1 MLVSDYA
8 ITDGKMTV
16 NVIGDGFERS
26 MTVSRLLADGDTNTK
41 TRKSGK
47 DAHLSCG
54 LSLAPHKLSGVGN
67 LCGSASPACIDA
79 CLNATGLGAVFPTI
93 QASRIAKAHLFQT
106 EREWFLASLREDLT
120 KWERK
125 ASKQGLKLCCRLNM
139 FSDVQWE
146 RFGIVEDFPNT
157 QFYDYSK
164 HVKRLL
170 NGNRLAAN
178 YWVTLSRSETNNAQC
193 LEALSRGVN
202 VAVVFHNRGA
212 FAGNRAGKQKL
223 PKTWNGYRVHDG
235 DTDDRRFL
243 DPRGRKHGVVI
254 GLRLKAPNNAQRQA
268 AIDSGFSV
276 LC

>member
-8 ITDGKMTV
+8 ISDGKMTV
-16 NVIGDGFERS
+16 NVSGNGFERL

-41 TRKSGK
+41 TRKNGK

-79 CLNATGLGAVFPTI
+79 CLNATGLGSVFPTI
-93 QASRIAKAHLFQT
+93 QASRIAKAHLFQA
-106 EREWFLASLREDLT
+106 ERQWFLERLREDLS

-146 RFGIVEDFPNT
+146 RFAIVEDFPNV

-170 NGNRLAAN
+170 GGNALASN

-193 LEALSRGVN
+193 IDALSRGVN

-235 DTDDRRFL
+235 DIDDRRFL

-268 AIDSGFSV
+268 AIESGFSV
-276 LC
+276 PC